1 MKPDVAPFVKQL
13 LGKLEENVAKLE
25 KAKSDNDPRSF
36 NEIKKEC
43 FKIHEEI
50 EKLI

>member
-1 MKPDVAPFVKQL
+1 MKSEVAPFVKQL

-25 KAKSDNDPRSF
+25 KTKEDNNPRAF
-36 NEIKKEC
+36 NDVKKEC

-50 EKLI
+50 EKLL